1 MKRDVDSIPADM
13 RIDLHMHSTVSDG
26 TDTPAEI
33 LKKVREAGIG
43 VFSVTDHDAVKSGRI
58 IRGLLKHG
66 DPAFIPGAEF
76 SCKDENGKYHI
87 LGYGF
92 DPESEAINALVDRA
106 HALRMKKVGSRLDF
120 LREEFGFTFPKEE
133 IDRLLSLD
141 NPGKPHIGNL
151 MVKYG
156 YAGSKEEAISRFID
170 KKRFKSEYLSPEEA
184 ISGILASGGIP
195 VLAHPFY
202 GSGDELI
209 VGDEMDR
216 RLQRLISYGL
226 KGIEA
231 FYSGFSDKLRNEAL
245 SLADRNDLFVTA
257 GSDYHGEN
265 KLVKLGDTG
274 LTAESELPVRL
285 KRFLELFSKKRSTYG
300 GNRLWIT

>member
-1 MKRDVDSIPADM
+1 MSAEN
-13 RIDLHMHSTVSDG
+13 RIDLHMHSSVSDG
-26 TDTPAEI
+26 TDSPAE
-33 LKKVREAGIG
+33 LLQKVREAGIG
-43 VFSVTDHDAVKSGRI
+43 VFSVTDHDAVKSGKI
-58 IRGLLKHG
+58 IRGLWKRG
-66 DPAFIPGAEF
+66 DPIFISGAEF
-76 SCKDENGKYHI
+76 SCKDDVGKYHV

-92 DPESEAINALVDRA
+92 DPDNAEINALVDRA
-106 HALRMKKVGSRLDF
+106 HALRMKKVRARLDF
-120 LREEFGFTFPKEE
+120 SSSEFGFSFPEKE

-156 YAGSKEEAISRFID
+156 YAGSKEEAIDRFIN
-170 KKRFKSEYLSPEEA
+170 KIHFKSEYLSPEQA
-184 ISGILASGGIP
+184 IKGILASGGIP

-209 VGDEMDR
+209 VGEEMDKRLR
-216 RLQRLISYGL
+216 RLTAYGL

-231 FYSGFSDKLRNEAL
+231 FYSGFSDKLRQDAL
-245 SLADRNDLFVTA
+245 SLADRYDLFVTA

-274 LTAESELPVRL
+274 LSAEMGQPPRL
-285 KRFLELFSKKRSTYG
+285 KDFLKIFE
-300 GNRLWIT
+300 I